1 MSALPPASVHLITH
15 RRLLA
20 PDARTMHAEI
30 AALEAFLD
38 AAIAAG
44 VDVIQI
50 RERDLP
56 PQAQIALV
64 RSVILRARGTAV
76 RVLVNDRADIAMAAG
91 ADGVHLRADAVP
103 SARVRTLSAAW
114 TLGRSMHDGD
124 DAAGPESSAIDY
136 WLFAPVFAPRS
147 KVAGEVRETGR
158 EHALADAPEAG
169 AAGLA
174 ALARVTAASPRPV
187 VALGGIDATR
197 AAACA
202 AAGAAGVAAI
212 SVFLP
217 AGRAPGA
224 IGPSSAVRT
233 LRAALLSGG
242 ASTPRSKPR

>member
-1 MSALPPASVHLITH
+1 VSALPPATVHLITH
-15 RRLLA
+15 RLLLA

-38 AAIAAG
+38 EAIAAG

-103 SARVRTLSAAW
+103 SARVRALSAAW
-114 TLGRSMHDGD
+114 TLGKSMHDGD

-136 WLFAPVFAPRS
+136 WLFAPVFAPMS
-147 KVAGEVRETGR
+147 KGAG
-158 EHALADAPEAG
+158 ADAPEAG

-202 AAGAAGVAAI
+202 AAGAAGVGAI

-224 IGPSSAVRT
+224 IGPARAVGA
-233 LRAALLSGG
+233 LRAALLSGS
-242 ASTPRSKPR
+242 ASTGRSKPR

>member
-1 MSALPPASVHLITH
+1 VSALPPATVHLITH

-38 AAIAAG
+38 EAIAAG

-136 WLFAPVFAPRS
+136 WLFAPVFAPMS
-147 KVAGEVRETGR
+147 KG
-158 EHALADAPEAG
+158 PEAG

-202 AAGAAGVAAI
+202 AAGAAGVGAI

-224 IGPSSAVRT
+224 IGPARAVGA
-233 LRAALLSGG
+233 LRAALLSGS
-242 ASTPRSKPR
+242 ASTGRSKPR